1 MINVSNEVQQKI
13 SNSNAL
19 THAKIVIDDRVFGY
33 DNKDNTQTPADDGS
47 IYKLDIQYDISQ
59 NEFALGTACIQTCEV
74 MLYGASDFEFE
85 GKYFKVYI
93 GYELDEKFTA
103 NGAEYPKIEW
113 VPMGVFFTT
122 EIVKKGDWTSFVGY
136 DRTYKYTDMVYVP
149 SSSLGSKPSVYDV
162 FMDIFKFTGAPY
174 DAASFE
180 NLMSAKVDMSLLYGS
195 DSDGN
200 TTGYTVRD
208 ALGFLSGKVGGCIIV
223 DRYDKFKFL
232 DYSFAATYTEAE
244 GGFLF
249 EEPYLITD
257 DDITDAQISGDGI
270 HGMRYID
277 VMTSNAA
284 VRYDNGNTYYKN
296 GIVLDSPIITTEN
309 EAMAVLDHINDLYAW
324 KGGIFYMTPC
334 SFKLL
339 NGDVTLELGDI
350 ISYVPKDT
358 YALGEQSYIPIMHM
372 GINYTGKPEIDIS
385 AYNQTQTQQEN
396 RTGPLSRSFT
406 AFKRA
411 ADNKYKYL
419 DEALEI
425 VSSQITGAD
434 GGYIVVDKN
443 EDGTWRQMRV
453 LDSIENPQ
461 TAIVINKNGIGFSQ
475 DGGQTMNSAALTI
488 DGKFVANSLTGA
500 ILQAA
505 QGYIGNWIIDSGQ
518 ISYKGGLFSDYD
530 GAVHHYRIF
539 LQPAYYDSSQE
550 NPNAENTW
558 VFSTQH
564 YSENDSDKS
573 YKGTYIVY
581 ADGKVQFNKNAFLGN
596 VAIRNGNVSSSV
608 NLINGESG
616 TVTVGDG
623 LQTGDTRLYTNPDG
637 SVRFCYQTVSA
648 YFDFSIKNIT
658 IYGSQAKRGLL
669 SCSGAICVCPKGNL
683 YLCPDSDSGNVRVG
697 HQLIVDGLLTASSA
711 IKAESGVSLDG
722 NYINLGKNSSGI
734 FFYSSNYNLYL
745 YGSSF
750 VQVDSQLRLNFKASS
765 GTVPLAVGTSG
776 QITTTSSSKRYK
788 ENITEELNDELR
800 PEKLYDL
807 PVKQY
812 NYKPEYSDIELV
824 AGTQI
829 GIIAEDIEKYYPNAL
844 IRNNEG
850 EAESWQDRIMIPAML
865 KLIQNQKKQIDE
877 INERLKVLEE
887 LMIKQKDD

>member
-13 SNSNAL
+13 SNGNAL

-74 MLYGASDFEFE
+74 MLYGTSDFEFE

-232 DYSFAATYTEAE
+232 DYSFATTYTEAE

-249 EEPYLITD
+249 EQPYLITD

-284 VRYDNGNTYYKN
+284 VRYDNGNTDYKN

-443 EDGTWRQMRV
+443 EDGTWRQIRV

-475 DGGQTMNSAALTI
+475 DGGQSMNSAALTI

-505 QGYIGNWIIDSGQ
+505 QGYIGGWK
-518 ISYKGGLFSDYD
+518 ISTAKICGGNTDIGEKTAVMQLPPTSAGGRSIVFAAGGSNHDNYSDCPFRVDYKGNLYSTSGKIAGWEITNDALYADY
-530 GAVHHYRIF
+530 GNYRTYI
-539 LQPAYYDSSQE
+539 QKPTSEDS
-550 NPNAENTW
+550 W
-558 VFSTQH
+558 VFSTQM
-564 YSENDSDKS
+564 KS
-573 YKGTYIVY
+573 GSGYYGTFFVT
-581 ADGKVQFNKNAFLGN
+581 ASGEAQFAKEVKFKHHIEIAAGA
-596 VAIRNGNVSSSV
+596 V
-608 NLINGESG
+608 INGGINVIGGASID
-616 TVTVGDG
+616 V
-623 LQTGDTRLYTNPDG
+623 LKA
-637 SVRFCYQTVSA
+637 TVSA
-648 YFDFSIKNIT
+648 T
-658 IYGSQAKRGLL
+658 VKR
-669 SCSGAICVCPKGNL
+669 L
-683 YLCPDSDSGNVRVG
+683 YLGYG
-697 HQLIVDGLLTASSA
+697 A
-711 IKAESGVSLDG
+711 
-722 NYINLGKNSSGI
+722 SSGI
-734 FFYSSNYNLYL
+734 L
-745 YGSSF
+745 
-750 VQVDSQLRLNFKASS
+750 
-765 GTVPLAVGTSG
+765 PVGVNTSG
-776 QITTTSSSKRYK
+776 EVVAVTSSKRYK
-788 ENITEELNDELR
+788 ENITEELNDELK

-829 GIIAEDIEKYYPNAL
+829 GIIAEDVEKYYPNAL

-865 KLIQNQKKQIDE
+865 KLIQQQKKQIDE
-877 INERLKVLEE
+877 LSEKLTKIEKTLEN
-887 LMIKQKDD
+887 KN

>member
-244 GGFLF
+244 DGFLF

-284 VRYDNGNTYYKN
+284 VRYDNGNTDYKN

-443 EDGTWRQMRV
+443 EDGTWRQIRV

-475 DGGQTMNSAALTI
+475 DGGQSINSAALTI

-500 ILQAA
+500 VLQAA
-505 QGYIGNWIIDSGQ
+505 QGYIGGWK
-518 ISYKGGLFSDYD
+518 ISTAKICGGNTDIGEKTAVMQLPPTSAGGRSIVFAAGGSNHDNYSD
-530 GAVHHYRIF
+530 
-539 LQPAYYDSSQE
+539 
-550 NPNAENTW
+550 
-558 VFSTQH
+558 
-564 YSENDSDKS
+564 
-573 YKGTYIVY
+573 
-581 ADGKVQFNKNAFLGN
+581 
-596 VAIRNGNVSSSV
+596 
-608 NLINGESG
+608 
-616 TVTVGDG
+616 
-623 LQTGDTRLYTNPDG
+623 
-637 SVRFCYQTVSA
+637 
-648 YFDFSIKNIT
+648 
-658 IYGSQAKRGLL
+658 
-669 SCSGAICVCPKGNL
+669 CPFRVDYKGNL
-683 YLCPDSDSGNVRVG
+683 YSTSGNIAGWEIANGYLQSTNSSRRVRIQAVSSNAG
-697 HQLIVDGLLTASSA
+697 NIFEIYNTASNLT
-711 IKAESGVSLDG
+711 VF
-722 NYINLGKNSSGI
+722 YINGNGQLYVGTGATFKSNVNFQFAYFSEGINLSKLSAGSLYVSNSGLV
-734 FFYSSNYNLYL
+734 YSS
-745 YGSSF
+745 
-750 VQVDSQLRLNFKASS
+750 
-765 GTVPLAVGTSG
+765 
-776 QITTTSSSKRYK
+776 SSSKRYK
-788 ENITEELNDELR
+788 QNITNELPTELN
-800 PEKLYDL
+800 PKVLYDL
-807 PVKQY
+807 PVVAFS
-812 NYKPEYSDIELV
+812 YKDEFSEKSLV
-824 AGTQI
+824 DGMQI
-829 GIIAEDIEKYYPNAL
+829 GLIAEDVAEIFPNAA
-844 IRNNEG
+844 IYNKEG
-850 EAESWQDRIMIPAML
+850 KVESWQERIMIPAML
-865 KLIQNQKKQIDE
+865 KLIQEQKKQIDD
-877 INERLKVLEE
+877 LEKRIRALE
-887 LMIKQKDD
+887 KCIKK

>member
-1 MINVSNEVQQKI
+1 MIQVSNEVSQKI
-13 SNSNAL
+13 YSGNAI

-33 DNKDNTQTPADDGS
+33 DNKNDTQAPVDDGS

-85 GKYFKVYI
+85 GKYLKVYI
-93 GYELDEKFTA
+93 GYELDETFTA
-103 NGAEYPKIEW
+103 DGAEYPKIEW

-122 EIVKKGDWTSFVGY
+122 EITKKGEWVSFVGY

-149 SSSLGSKPSVYDV
+149 SSSLGKKPTVYNV

-174 DAASFE
+174 DADSFK
-180 NLMSAKVDMSLLYGS
+180 NIMNTTVDMTLLYGT
-195 DSDGN
+195 DTDGN

-208 ALGFLSGKVGGCIIV
+208 AMAYLSGKAGGCIIV

-232 DYSFAATYTEAE
+232 EYSFAAIYTDIGDGMA
-244 GGFLF
+244 F
-249 EEPYLITD
+249 EEPYGITD
-257 DDITDAQISGDGI
+257 DDISDAEIMGDGI

-277 VMTSNAA
+277 VMNSSAA
-284 VRYDNGNTYYKN
+284 VRYDNGNTDYKN

-309 EAMAVLDHINDLYAW
+309 EAMVVLNHINDIYLW
-324 KGGIFYMTPC
+324 HGGTFYMTPC

-339 NGDVTLELGDI
+339 SGDVTLELGDI

-358 YALGEQSYIPIMHM
+358 YALGEQTYIPIMHM
-372 GINYTGKPEIDIS
+372 GINYTGKPEIDIA

-396 RTGPLSRSFT
+396 RTGPLGRSFT

-419 DEALEI
+419 DEAIEI
-425 VSSQITGAD
+425 VSNQITGAD

-443 EDGTWRQMRV
+443 EDGSWRQMRV
-453 LDSIENPQ
+453 LDSIEDPQ
-461 TAIVINKNGIGFSQ
+461 SAIVINMNGIGLSQ

-488 DGKFVANSLTGA
+488 DGKFVANSMTGA

-505 QGYIGNWIIDSGQ
+505 QGYIGGWTIDDTSMC
-518 ISYKGGLFSDYD
+518 SDYTD
-530 GAVHHYRIF
+530 SNGNTYRAFI
-539 LQPAYYDSSQE
+539 QKPTSDKQWA
-550 NPNAENTW
+550 
-558 VFSTQH
+558 FSTQQKSGDVFIGKFIVMANGET
-564 YSENDSDKS
+564 YVPRLYDDKS
-573 YKGTYIVY
+573 RTLIAYNDDDGYFVYGLGAYQNNYDTYY
-581 ADGKVQFNKNAFLGN
+581 EGN
-596 VAIRNGNVSSSV
+596 
-608 NLINGESG
+608 
-616 TVTVGDG
+616 
-623 LQTGDTRLYTNPDG
+623 
-637 SVRFCYQTVSA
+637 
-648 YFDFSIKNIT
+648 T
-658 IYGSQAKRGLL
+658 IYLRYKNDLRIQEGTTTRFTFANVEWKFSDIDSSYVKRNTITTPGGFVLNAN
-669 SCSGAICVCPKGNL
+669 GGDNAI
-683 YLCPDSDSGNVRVG
+683 YLNANTTYAYCKFRMKSS
-697 HQLIVDGLLTASSA
+697 LTVDGQITTPATINA
-711 IKAESGVSLDG
+711 NGGITVDG
-722 NYINLGKNSSGI
+722 GSYITLGKNSSGV
-734 FFYSSNYNLYL
+734 YLSGNSNNLYL
-745 YGSSF
+745 SGSSYI
-750 VQVDSQLRLNFKASS
+750 QSDSQFRLNFRASS

-776 QITTTSSSKRYK
+776 QITTTSSSERYK
-788 ENITEELNDELR
+788 ENITDELDDDLN

-812 NYKPEYSDIELV
+812 NYKTEYSDIELV

-865 KLIQNQKKQIDE
+865 KLIQQQKEEIDE
-877 INERLKVLEE
+877 LNRRLTEVEKL
-887 LMIKQKDD
+887 LTNKN

>member
-13 SNSNAL
+13 SNGNAL

-33 DNKDNTQTPADDGS
+33 DNKDNTQTPDDDGS

-232 DYSFAATYTEAE
+232 DYSFAATYTESE

-284 VRYDNGNTYYKN
+284 VRYDNGNTDYKN

-309 EAMAVLDHINDLYAW
+309 EAMAVLDHINDLFAW

-419 DEALEI
+419 DEALEL

-443 EDGTWRQMRV
+443 EDGTWRQIRV

-475 DGGQTMNSAALTI
+475 DGGQSINSAALTI

-500 ILQAA
+500 VLQAA
-505 QGYIGNWIIDSGQ
+505 QGYIGGWK
-518 ISYKGGLFSDYD
+518 ISTAKICGGNTDIGEKTAVMQLPPTSAGGRSIVFAAGGSNHDNYSD
-530 GAVHHYRIF
+530 
-539 LQPAYYDSSQE
+539 
-550 NPNAENTW
+550 
-558 VFSTQH
+558 
-564 YSENDSDKS
+564 
-573 YKGTYIVY
+573 
-581 ADGKVQFNKNAFLGN
+581 
-596 VAIRNGNVSSSV
+596 
-608 NLINGESG
+608 
-616 TVTVGDG
+616 
-623 LQTGDTRLYTNPDG
+623 
-637 SVRFCYQTVSA
+637 
-648 YFDFSIKNIT
+648 
-658 IYGSQAKRGLL
+658 
-669 SCSGAICVCPKGNL
+669 CPFRVDYKGNL
-683 YLCPDSDSGNVRVG
+683 YSTSGNIAGWEIANGYLQSTNSSRRVRIQAVSSNAG
-697 HQLIVDGLLTASSA
+697 NIFEIYNTASNLT
-711 IKAESGVSLDG
+711 VF
-722 NYINLGKNSSGI
+722 YINGNGQLYVGTGATFKSNVNFQFAYFSEGINLSKLSAGSLYVSNSGLV
-734 FFYSSNYNLYL
+734 YSS
-745 YGSSF
+745 
-750 VQVDSQLRLNFKASS
+750 
-765 GTVPLAVGTSG
+765 
-776 QITTTSSSKRYK
+776 SSSKRYK
-788 ENITEELNDELR
+788 QNITNELPTELN
-800 PEKLYDL
+800 PKVLYDL
-807 PVKQY
+807 PVVAFS
-812 NYKPEYSDIELV
+812 YKDEFSEKSLV
-824 AGTQI
+824 DGMQI
-829 GIIAEDIEKYYPNAL
+829 GLIAEDVAEIFPNAA
-844 IRNNEG
+844 IYNKEG
-850 EAESWQDRIMIPAML
+850 KVESWQERIMIPAML
-865 KLIQNQKKQIDE
+865 KLIQEQKKQIDD
-877 INERLKVLEE
+877 LEKRIRALE
-887 LMIKQKDD
+887 KCIKK

>member
-244 GGFLF
+244 GGFIF

-284 VRYDNGNTYYKN
+284 VRYDNGNTDYKN

-453 LDSIENPQ
+453 LDSIENPK

-475 DGGQTMNSAALTI
+475 DGGQSMNSAALTI

-500 ILQAA
+500 VLQAA
-505 QGYIGNWIIDSGQ
+505 QGYIGGWK
-518 ISYKGGLFSDYD
+518 ISTAKICGGNTDIGEKTAVMQLPPTSAGGRSIVFAAGGSNHDNYSDCPFRVDYKGNLYSTNGEIAGWKITNDALYADY
-530 GAVHHYRIF
+530 GNYRTYI
-539 LQPAYYDSSQE
+539 QKPTSE
-550 NPNAENTW
+550 NSW
-558 VFSTQH
+558 VFSTQI
-564 YSENDSDKS
+564 KS
-573 YKGTYIVY
+573 
-581 ADGKVQFNKNAFLGN
+581 GN
-596 VAIRNGNVSSSV
+596 VY
-608 NLINGESG
+608 SG
-616 TVTVGDG
+616 TFYVTASGEAHFSKEVIFKHHIEIAAGAVISGGINVIGGASIDV
-623 LQTGDTRLYTNPDG
+623 LKA
-637 SVRFCYQTVSA
+637 TVSA
-648 YFDFSIKNIT
+648 T
-658 IYGSQAKRGLL
+658 VKR
-669 SCSGAICVCPKGNL
+669 L
-683 YLCPDSDSGNVRVG
+683 YLGYG
-697 HQLIVDGLLTASSA
+697 A
-711 IKAESGVSLDG
+711 
-722 NYINLGKNSSGI
+722 SSGI
-734 FFYSSNYNLYL
+734 LPIGVN
-745 YGSSF
+745 
-750 VQVDSQLRLNFKASS
+750 
-765 GTVPLAVGTSG
+765 TSG
-776 QITTTSSSKRYK
+776 EVVAVTSSKRYK
-788 ENITEELNDELR
+788 ENITEDLSEELN

-844 IRNNEG
+844 IRNDEG

-865 KLIQNQKKQIDE
+865 KLIQEQKKQIDD
-877 INERLKVLEE
+877 LEKRIRALE
-887 LMIKQKDD
+887 KCIKK

>member
-1 MINVSNEVQQKI
+1 MINVSNEVQRKI
-13 SNSNAL
+13 SNGNAL

-74 MLYGASDFEFE
+74 MLYGASGFEFE

-232 DYSFAATYTEAE
+232 EYSFAATYTEAE

-284 VRYDNGNTYYKN
+284 VRYDNGNTDYKN

-453 LDSIENPQ
+453 LDSIENPK

-475 DGGQTMNSAALTI
+475 DGGQSIISAALTI
-488 DGKFVANSLTGA
+488 DGKFVANSFTGA
-500 ILQAA
+500 VLQAA
-505 QGYIGNWIIDSGQ
+505 QGYIGGWTIDDTSM
-518 ISYKGGLFSDYD
+518 YSDYTD
-530 GAVHHYRIF
+530 SNGNTYR
-539 LQPAYYDSSQE
+539 AYIQNASVAGTSS
-550 NPNAENTW
+550 W
-558 VFSTQH
+558 VFSTQQKSGNSFIGKFIVKVNGET
-564 YSENDSDKS
+564 YVPRLYDDKS
-573 YKGTYIVY
+573 RTLIAYNDDDGYFVYGLGAYQDNYDTYY
-581 ADGKVQFNKNAFLGN
+581 EGN
-596 VAIRNGNVSSSV
+596 
-608 NLINGESG
+608 
-616 TVTVGDG
+616 
-623 LQTGDTRLYTNPDG
+623 
-637 SVRFCYQTVSA
+637 
-648 YFDFSIKNIT
+648 T
-658 IYGSQAKRGLL
+658 IYLRYKNDLRIQEGTTTRFTFANVEWKFSDIDSSYVKRNTITTPGGFVLNAN
-669 SCSGAICVCPKGNL
+669 GGDNAI
-683 YLCPDSDSGNVRVG
+683 YLNANTTYAYCKFRMKSSLTVDDQITTPATIKANGG
-697 HQLIVDGLLTASSA
+697 ITVDGGS
-711 IKAESGVSLDG
+711 
-722 NYINLGKNSSGI
+722 YITLGKNSSGV
-734 FFYSSNYNLYL
+734 YLNGNSNNLYL
-745 YGSSF
+745 SGSSYI
-750 VQVDSQLRLNFKASS
+750 QADSQFRLNFRASS

-776 QITTTSSSKRYK
+776 QITTTSSSERYK
-788 ENITEELNDELR
+788 ENITDELDDDLN

-812 NYKPEYSDIELV
+812 NYKPEYSDIELA

-829 GIIAEDIEKYYPNAL
+829 GIIAEDVEKYYPNAL
-844 IRNNEG
+844 IRNTEG

-865 KLIQNQKKQIDE
+865 KLIQQQKKEIDE
-877 INERLKVLEE
+877 LNKRLTEVEKL
-887 LMIKQKDD
+887 LTNKN

>member
-1 MINVSNEVQQKI
+1 MINVSNEVQRKI
-13 SNSNAL
+13 SNGNAL

-74 MLYGASDFEFE
+74 MLYGASGFEFE

-232 DYSFAATYTEAE
+232 EYSFAATYTEAE

-284 VRYDNGNTYYKN
+284 VRYDNGNTDYKN

-358 YALGEQSYIPIMHM
+358 YALGEQTYIPIMHM
-372 GINYTGKPEIDIS
+372 GINYTGKPEIDIA

-396 RTGPLSRSFT
+396 RTGPLGRSFT

-419 DEALEI
+419 DEAIEI
-425 VSSQITGAD
+425 VSNQITGAD

-443 EDGTWRQMRV
+443 EDGSWRQMRV
-453 LDSIENPQ
+453 LDSIEEPQ
-461 TAIVINKNGIGFSQ
+461 SAIVINKNGIGLSQ
-475 DGGQTMNSAALTI
+475 DGGKTMNSAALTI
-488 DGKFVANSLTGA
+488 DGKFVANSVTGA

-505 QGYIGNWIIDSGQ
+505 QGYIGGWTIDDTSM
-518 ISYKGGLFSDYD
+518 YSDYTD
-530 GAVHHYRIF
+530 SNGNTYR
-539 LQPAYYDSSQE
+539 AYIQNASVAGTSS
-550 NPNAENTW
+550 W
-558 VFSTQH
+558 VFSTQQKSGNSFIGKFIVKVNGET
-564 YSENDSDKS
+564 YVPRLYDDKS
-573 YKGTYIVY
+573 RTLIAYNDDDGYFVYGLGAYQDNYDTYY
-581 ADGKVQFNKNAFLGN
+581 EGN
-596 VAIRNGNVSSSV
+596 
-608 NLINGESG
+608 
-616 TVTVGDG
+616 
-623 LQTGDTRLYTNPDG
+623 
-637 SVRFCYQTVSA
+637 
-648 YFDFSIKNIT
+648 T
-658 IYGSQAKRGLL
+658 IYLRYKNDLRIQEGTTTRFTFANVEWKFSDIDSSYVKRNTITTPGGFVLNAN
-669 SCSGAICVCPKGNL
+669 GGDNAI
-683 YLCPDSDSGNVRVG
+683 YLNANTTYAYCKFRMKSSLTVDDQITTPATIKANGG
-697 HQLIVDGLLTASSA
+697 ITVDGGS
-711 IKAESGVSLDG
+711 
-722 NYINLGKNSSGI
+722 YITLGKNSSGV
-734 FFYSSNYNLYL
+734 YLNGNSNNLYL
-745 YGSSF
+745 SGSSYI
-750 VQVDSQLRLNFKASS
+750 QADSQFRLNFRASS

-776 QITTTSSSKRYK
+776 QITTTSSSERYK
-788 ENITEELNDELR
+788 ENITDELDDDLN

-812 NYKPEYSDIELV
+812 NYKPEYSDIELA

-829 GIIAEDIEKYYPNAL
+829 GIIAEDVEKYYPNAL
-844 IRNNEG
+844 IRNTEG

-865 KLIQNQKKQIDE
+865 KLIQQQKKEIDE
-877 INERLKVLEE
+877 LNKRLTEVEKL
-887 LMIKQKDD
+887 LTNKN